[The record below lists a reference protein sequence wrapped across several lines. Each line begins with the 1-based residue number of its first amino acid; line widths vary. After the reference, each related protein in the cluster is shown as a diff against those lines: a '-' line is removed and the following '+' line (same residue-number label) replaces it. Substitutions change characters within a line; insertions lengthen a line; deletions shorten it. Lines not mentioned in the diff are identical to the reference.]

1 MLVLMHHLL
10 YVNSFWNMMSNKY
23 YQVDHMKQLFQDV
36 YVNNIMMFLKEINL
50 LPKYNYVNS

>member
-10 YVNSFWNMMSNKY
+10 YVNSFWNMMRYKY

-50 LPKYNYVNS
+50 FTEI